1 MEQDSRQLFQL
12 DQCKRT
18 GSVAEI
24 LQKVTTPLKQEEWQ
38 QMLQSHPNQALVQY
52 IMSGITQG
60 FRIGFEYGKASCR
73 SARCNMLSA
82 ETNPEVVT
90 AYLQEEVTLG
100 RVLGPLP
107 TGSVPGVQVSPFGVI
122 PKGHTPGK
130 WRLIVDLSSP
140 TGNSVNDGIA
150 PDLCS
155 LSYISVDD
163 ISGVIASVGKGAL
176 LAKVDI
182 KSAYRIMPVHP
193 EDRPL
198 LGMQW
203 KGELYVDTCLPFG
216 LRSAPRIFTA
226 VADMLEWCAKEQG
239 VTHLFHY
246 LDDYITIGKAES
258 DECKANMVT
267 LLATCERLGV
277 PIAPDKCEGPS
288 TRLTYLGI
296 EIDTVQM
303 QLRLPEEKLRRVQ
316 ATVREWLG
324 RKAGRRRELESL
336 VGLLQHAAKVVRPGR
351 RFVRRIIVIM
361 TTVKDRDR
369 FVRLNAEIR
378 SDLCWWSEFMT
389 NWNGI
394 GIIRSP
400 DQEVVDVESDASGSW
415 GCGAVWGTHWLQWK
429 WNSSAQQW
437 DISPKELLP
446 ILLACVVWGKLWSG
460 KIVRCHCDN
469 MAVVE
474 VLNNGYSRDKLLMH
488 LLRCLF
494 FISEYFKVQVE
505 AVHRRGKDNIRADA
519 LSRNDLN
526 RFLQASPGAD
536 QKAVGIPHQ
545 LLTLLVD
552 KQPDWMS
559 PDWTRWFTASIQQV

>member
-24 LQKVTTPLKQEEWQ
+24 LQKVTTPLKHEEWQ

-52 IMSGITQG
+52 IMSGITHG
-60 FRIGFEYGKASCR
+60 FRIGFQYGKASCR
-73 SARCNMLSA
+73 SAKCNMLSA

-150 PDLCS
+150 PDSCS

-163 ISGVIASVGKGAL
+163 ISGVIVSVGKGAL

-258 DECKANMVT
+258 NECKANMVT

-277 PIAPDKCEGPS
+277 PIAPDKCEGPA

-389 NWNGI
+389 NWNEI

-505 AVHRRGKDNIRADA
+505 AVHRQGKDNIRADA

-526 RFLQASPGAD
+526 RFRQASPGAD

>member
-18 GSVAEI
+18 GSVVEI
-24 LQKVTTPLKQEEWQ
+24 LQKVTTPLKHEEWQ

-52 IMSGITQG
+52 IMSGITHG
-60 FRIGFEYGKASCR
+60 FRIGFQYGKASCR
-73 SARCNMLSA
+73 SAKCNMLSA

-258 DECKANMVT
+258 NECKANMVT

-277 PIAPDKCEGPS
+277 PIAPDKCEGPA

-505 AVHRRGKDNIRADA
+505 AVHRQGKDNIRADA

-526 RFLQASPGAD
+526 RFRQASPGAD